1 MSTKHIDTQRNLI
14 FLGLRLF
21 KFSFISLK
29 FYLYIYM
36 SSNSI
41 EFKKKYLKYKNKYIA
56 LKDQLSFI
64 QGTQIKQIGGL
75 HDKLIFPRNI
85 PKVLENTTYTNYV
98 NNLQFYLA
106 ENPGLSNLWMMIG
119 ATNTDDDSDLSRF
132 QREYDIT
139 ITGYSLININEPN
152 LLSLYSHDNDIRESL
167 PVAEHNLYNSL
178 GYRHVYDLLVRYLP
192 HKFSKI
198 IYDWATTKFILTND
212 KIFRELE
219 VIKNLIALN
228 GELYIDTFRESMSSI
243 LYLKTTDGVNYYLK
257 DFTWDPITRTR
268 SPEFNVT
275 PDILERYVGYNKGY
289 NIRLFQAGTP
299 VINHPETLFRR
310 MRPDGSIPK
319 VEIDSHIRDSD
330 YHALIKATGHDAE
343 TMRRLNIIFPPAQFT
358 IRYIQNAEYPNNSNM
373 EAKCINNFYLI
384 TRIA

>member
-1 MSTKHIDTQRNLI
+1 MN
-14 FLGLRLF
+14 
-21 KFSFISLK
+21 
-29 FYLYIYM
+29 Y
-36 SSNSI
+36 NSI

-56 LKDQLSFI
+56 LKDQLSITQGI
-64 QGTQIKQIGGL
+64 QGTQTKQNRTIKQTGGL
-75 HDKLIFPRNI
+75 HDKSIFPRNI
-85 PKVLENTTYTNYV
+85 PIILENTTYTNYV

-106 ENPGLSNLWMMIG
+106 ENQGLNNLWMMIG
-119 ATNTDDDSDLSRF
+119 ANNLDDHFDLSRF
-132 QREYDIT
+132 QREYDFT
-139 ITGYSLININEPN
+139 ITGYSPINIDEPN

-167 PVAEHNLYNSL
+167 PAAEHNLYTTL

-198 IYDWATTKFILTND
+198 IYDWSTTKFILAND

-228 GELYIDTFRESMSSI
+228 GELYIDTFRESLLII
-243 LYLKTTDGVNYYLK
+243 LFLKTSDGENYYLK
-257 DFTWDPITRTR
+257 DSTWDPITRIR

-275 PDILERYVGYNKGY
+275 PDILERYVGYNKGCS
-289 NIRLFQAGTP
+289 IRVFRAGTP
-299 VINHPETLFRR
+299 IINHPETLFRS

-319 VEIDSHIRDSD
+319 VEIDNHIRDSD
-330 YHALIKATGHDAE
+330 YHALINTTGHDVE

-358 IRYIQNAEYPNNSNM
+358 IRYIQNTEYPNNSDI
-373 EAKCINNFYLI
+373 EGKCIYNFYLI